1 MNEIIASV
9 RCECG
14 HQWTQTFSC
23 FNGIIQLQFVNCPV
37 CDTVYIYQGK
47 IETKIYL
54 AHTKILP
61 LEDDLRRN
69 GNSTPVPAEGV

>member
-1 MNEIIASV
+1 
-9 RCECG
+9 
-14 HQWTQTFSC
+14 
-23 FNGIIQLQFVNCPV
+23 LQFVNCPV